1 MTNFFTGIIGIG
13 MLAAFIGF
21 ILIWLKA
28 LPLIIICAVV
38 FVLLI
43 IDFARSMQSN
53 SA

>member
-1 MTNFFTGIIGIG
+1 MTNFVTGIIGIG

-21 ILIWLKA
+21 ILLWLKA
-28 LPLIIICAVV
+28 LPLIIICVV
-38 FVLLI
+38 VVVLLI